1 MWTFLHI
8 LIIVTSSPTYQQCYL
23 RKEIGSSQIFLNNIF
38 TFNYLDFFK
47 SLVNRIE
54 VEINNEILPL
64 NSRFARFE
72 NGKSC
77 MVTSS
82 ELTAETLEIALGHGF
97 NSSLLTNFLM
107 FPNLEFC
114 LDYRNTK
121 LLNKQSCQQ
130 YLAVISEELLL
141 DNKISYSSEHFLT
154 LLVTGD
160 EMKGVEILKL
170 TEPVICEFTQKAEKL
185 NMERTLVKNK
195 IGQIM
200 TTSLSIFEMLG
211 LSIFPELKTHMSSC
225 LKEDWNPKNIKI
237 NSKMANCLKLNTPK
251 REKKSTWLSNWLGDG
266 AELDRLSDR
275 VSQNTE
281 IMNKD
286 LTILQKNEALLNA
299 NSEIL
304 ASKITELAANAKNFQ
319 KFTVASFMDLKLS
332 LLETIGLNE
341 LSKNNFLSLSI
352 LNDVLSELTF
362 LQSLIGSLIVR
373 ESNRKCLIIKN
384 KYTCINL
391 QDSLVSETFPGQIS
405 LNLKLTKI
413 SSQPLAFLSCIP
425 KSPTSTSFLH
435 HQHGILR
442 NGSIFLEGS
451 LKMPVNQLKNSSFI
465 YSLTKPLKELLQDN
479 ILLLL
484 TNELTGLYC
493 LEPMQIFHSSLNV
506 INCST
511 AIQWVRISTNDRL
524 FTQKG
529 LVLQSDMENLKLT
542 SKQKFQKFLGKISDF
557 ENHIF
562 SSFQPNKNQAW
573 HKVILEHFQN
583 LNSVEALSATIG
595 TFSIFLL
602 CCLSPLVLYICK
614 TMYCCCFKQPQAE
627 INIIQPSTLENIES
641 RSRRIVREFLE
652 KRNGSSNEAQ

>member
-1 MWTFLHI
+1 MWTFLSI

-23 RKEIGSSQIFLNNIF
+23 RKEIGSSQAFLTNIY
-38 TFNYLDFFK
+38 TFNYLNFFK

-54 VEINNEILPL
+54 SEIDNEILPL
-64 NSRFARFE
+64 NSRFARFQ

-77 MVTSS
+77 MITSS
-82 ELTAETLEIALGHGF
+82 ELTAETLEIALANGF

-107 FPNLEFC
+107 FPKLEFC

-121 LLNKQSCQQ
+121 LLNKQTCQQ
-130 YLAVISEELLL
+130 YLAVISEELSL
-141 DNKISYSSEHFLT
+141 DNKISYSSENFLT

-185 NMERTLVKNK
+185 DMERSLVKTK

-211 LSIFPELKTHMSSC
+211 LSIFSELKNHMTSC
-225 LKEDWNPKNIKI
+225 LKKDWNPKNIKI
-237 NSKMANCLKLNTPK
+237 NSEMANCLRLSTQK

-266 AELDRLSDR
+266 AELDRLSDQ

-286 LTILQKNEALLNA
+286 LTVLQRNEALLNA

-304 ASKITELAANAKNFQ
+304 ASKITELATNTKNFQ
-319 KFTVASFMDLKLS
+319 KFTVASFMDQKIS

-341 LSKNNFLSLSI
+341 LSKNNFLSLTI
-352 LNDVLSELTF
+352 LDDVLSELTF

-373 ESNRKCLIIKN
+373 ESNRKCLIIKG

-413 SSQPLAFLSCIP
+413 SSQPLAFLSCVP
-425 KSPTSTSFLH
+425 KSPTSTSILH
-435 HQHGILR
+435 HQHGIMK
-442 NGSIFLEGS
+442 NGTLFLEGN
-451 LKMPVNQLKNSSFI
+451 LMMPINQLENSSFI
-465 YSLTKPLKELLQDN
+465 YSDTKPLKELLQDN

-484 TNELTGLYC
+484 TNKLTGLYC
-493 LEPMQIFHSSLNV
+493 LQPMQVFHSSLNV
-506 INCST
+506 INCSNT
-511 AIQWVRISTNDRL
+511 VQWVRISNEDKL

-529 LVLQSDMENLKLT
+529 LVLQSDMENLKLN
-542 SKQKFQKFLGKISDF
+542 SKQKFQRFLGKISDF

-562 SSFQPNKNQAW
+562 SSFQPTKNQAW
-573 HKVILEHFQN
+573 HKVMLGHFQN
-583 LNSVEALSATIG
+583 LNSVEALSVTIG
-595 TFSIFLL
+595 SMSFILL
-602 CCLSPLVLYICK
+602 CCLSPLILYICK
-614 TMYCCCFKQPQAE
+614 TKYCCCFKQPHAE
-627 INIIQPSTLENIES
+627 INIIQPSTVENIES
-641 RSRRIVREFLE
+641 RSRRLVREFIE
-652 KRNGSSNEAQ
+652 KRNGPSNQA